1 MILAPATDD
10 TATIQVD
17 CQMATRRLAA
27 PQGRVAASPLGAV
40 GAKPIREH
48 VSECEANDQND
59 CNFQHW
65 ESRQHRRLR
74 LLHPHKRA
82 EMGIEQTRLSGK
94 RLKGKA
100 TLPDDCA
107 ARVTS

>member
-1 MILAPATDD
+1 MIVAPATDD

-17 CQMATRRLAA
+17 CQMATRRVAA
-27 PQGRVAASPLGAV
+27 PQGHVAASPPSARNPLANT
-40 GAKPIREH
+40 

-94 RLKGKA
+94 RLKG
-100 TLPDDCA
+100 
-107 ARVTS
+107 S